1 MMIGNVI
8 RIVFVLLVLGVPT
21 SARDEPLPTPGE
33 LAERV
38 LARAKAVEPL
48 WTRYEY
54 RRVSV
59 QQELREDGTVKEET
73 EELYLMVPRDGLVFA
88 RLLEKNGA
96 SPTAK
101 DLRRDEE
108 RHQRALRR
116 REERQRTGRGSSE
129 DRVLSKEILARFDFR
144 IETRER
150 LNGRNTLK
158 IALAPKANPPRER
171 NQMDKVLN
179 RLRGHVWVDES
190 LYDMVRA
197 DVHLTEP
204 VRFYAILGIARKL
217 HVVYD
222 AQLVDGQVWFPAK
235 VDLAIDARRLV
246 SQVRTHQTER
256 FFDFKRH
263 DAAALT
269 LQR

>member
-1 MMIGNVI
+1 MMIGKLLG
-8 RIVFVLLVLGVPT
+8 IVVVLLVLGVST
-21 SARDEPLPTPGE
+21 GARDEPLPTPEE

-48 WTRYEY
+48 WTQYEY

-59 QQELREDGTVKEET
+59 QKELREDGTVKEEN

-96 SPTAK
+96 PPTAK
-101 DLRRDEE
+101 DVRRDEE
-108 RHQRALRR
+108 RHERALRR
-116 REERQRTGRGSSE
+116 REERQRTGRASSE
-129 DRVLSKEILARFDFR
+129 DRVLSKEILGRFDFR

-150 LNGRNTLK
+150 LNGRNSLK

-179 RLRGHVWVDES
+179 RLRGHVWVDET
-190 LYDMVRA
+190 LYDLVRA

-217 HVVYD
+217 HVMYD
-222 AQLVDGQVWFPAK
+222 AQLVDGLVWFPAK
-235 VDLAIDARRLV
+235 VEMAIDARRLV
-246 SQVRTHQTER
+246 SQVRTQQTER

-263 DAAALT
+263 EAKTAT
-269 LQR
+269 PVR

>member
-1 MMIGNVI
+1 MIGHLISVAL
-8 RIVFVLLVLGVPT
+8 VLLVLGVPT
-21 SARDEPLPTPGE
+21 GARDEPLPTPGE

-48 WTRYEY
+48 WTQYAY
-54 RRVSV
+54 RRASV
-59 QQELREDGTVKEET
+59 QKELREDGTVKEET

-96 SPTAK
+96 PPTTK

-108 RHQRALRR
+108 RHERAVRR
-116 REERQRTGRGSSE
+116 REERQRTGRASSE

-171 NQMDKVLN
+171 NQIDKVLN
-179 RLRGHVWVDES
+179 RLRGHVWVDEP
-190 LYDMVRA
+190 LYDLVRA
-197 DVHLTEP
+197 DVHLSEP
-204 VRFYAILGIARKL
+204 VRFYAILGVARKL

-222 AQLVDGQVWFPAK
+222 AQLVDGRVWFPAK
-235 VDLAIDARRLV
+235 VEMAIDARRLV
-246 SQVRTHQTER
+246 SQVRRQQTER

-263 DAAALT
+263 DAAAPKP
-269 LQR
+269 QR